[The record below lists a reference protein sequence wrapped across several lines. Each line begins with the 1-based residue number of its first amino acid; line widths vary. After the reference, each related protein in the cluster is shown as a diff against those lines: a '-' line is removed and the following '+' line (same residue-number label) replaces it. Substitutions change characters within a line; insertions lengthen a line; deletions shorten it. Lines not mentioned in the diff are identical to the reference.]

1 VNVEP
6 REITQ
11 ETVRAICSL
20 AVASEQDEFVRTQP
34 DGREHGGEV
43 LIRPELE
50 PRSAAAAAVRSA

>member
-20 AVASEQDEFVRTQP
+20 AVASEQDEFVAPNPT
-34 DGREHGGEV
+34 GESTAA
-43 LIRPELE
+43 
-50 PRSAAAAAVRSA
+50 RS